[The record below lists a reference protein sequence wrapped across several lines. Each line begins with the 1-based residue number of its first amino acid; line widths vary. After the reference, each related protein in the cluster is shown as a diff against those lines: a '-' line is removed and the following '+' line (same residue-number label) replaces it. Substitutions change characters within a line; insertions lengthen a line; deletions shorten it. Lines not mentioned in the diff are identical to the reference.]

1 MLQIV
6 VIDDQIN
13 DIITT
18 IPKCNVVKVD
28 PIIGFDNVDKVLDI
42 LL

>member
-1 MLQIV
+1 MLQTV

-28 PIIGFDNVDKVLDI
+28 QLLDLI
-42 LL
+42 MLIKF

>member
-1 MLQIV
+1 MKMTIQNYV

-18 IPKCNVVKVD
+18 IPKWNVVKCQ
-28 PIIGFDNVDKVLDI
+28 
-42 LL
+42 